1 MERGIEFILRRTTLT
16 LHSNLNF
23 HLTILHTNL
32 KILLN
37 LLWNLK
43 FRFHCHILINSTK
56 NETRQKFSISFS
68 LRLPTHCDV
77 SIYPAKKKRK
87 EKNFALNRN
96 VAAVFRN
103 AQRGLRD
110 QLEQTVS
117 FHKTSQSIL
126 PRKEEEKKTLCLYPA
141 LHIVDARL
149 STKKI
154 RSQLLIFMAKP
165 TRFEVIFA
173 SDSSVFSRDNLI
185 IDAIFHFDSSGRL
198 KKEGNL
204 QGMG

>member
-43 FRFHCHILINSTK
+43 FRFHCHILINSTR

-110 QLEQTVS
+110 QLEQSVS
-117 FHKTSQSIL
+117 FHKTS
-126 PRKEEEKKTLCLYPA
+126 
-141 LHIVDARL
+141 
-149 STKKI
+149 
-154 RSQLLIFMAKP
+154 
-165 TRFEVIFA
+165 
-173 SDSSVFSRDNLI
+173 
-185 IDAIFHFDSSGRL
+185 
-198 KKEGNL
+198 
-204 QGMG
+204 

>member
-1 MERGIEFILRRTTLT
+1 MRTTLT

-23 HLTILHTNL
+23 HFIILHTNL

-43 FRFHCHILINSTK
+43 FRFHCHILINSTR

-68 LRLPTHCDV
+68 LRLPTHYNV
-77 SIYPAKKKRK
+77 SIYPAKKKKKKTLHWIETSRLYFETLREVK
-87 EKNFALNRN
+87 EINWKRQS
-96 VAAVFRN
+96 VFIK
-103 AQRGLRD
+103 LR
-110 QLEQTVS
+110 
-117 FHKTSQSIL
+117 SQFY
-126 PRKEEEKKTLCLYPA
+126 REKKKKKKPLCLYPA

-154 RSQLLIFMAKP
+154 CSQLLIFMAKP

-204 QGMG
+204 

>member
-1 MERGIEFILRRTTLT
+1 MVEFIFRRTTLT

-43 FRFHCHILINSTK
+43 FRFHCHVLINSTR
-56 NETRQKFSISFS
+56 NETRQKFSISFT
-68 LRLPTHCDV
+68 RCDI
-77 SIYPAKKKRK
+77 SIYPVEKKRK
-87 EKNFALNRN
+87 KNFALNRN

-165 TRFEVIFA
+165 THFEVIFA